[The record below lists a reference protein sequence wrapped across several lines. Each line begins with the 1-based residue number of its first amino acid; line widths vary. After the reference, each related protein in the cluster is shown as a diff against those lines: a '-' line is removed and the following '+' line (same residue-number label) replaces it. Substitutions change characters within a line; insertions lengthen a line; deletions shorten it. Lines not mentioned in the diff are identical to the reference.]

1 MTTIKDIA
9 REANVSSGTVD
20 RVLHDRG
27 GVSTKTSER
36 IKRILKKKNFKINQ
50 IASSLAMKKHLNL
63 ATLIPLYNDQ
73 NVFWRSPTSGIQKA
87 SQEVNAN
94 GVEINN
100 FFFDQFDP
108 INYIDTFNELIDS
121 NPDALIL
128 APIFVKETSIIIKSL
143 NKRNIPFLFL
153 NINQKGYN
161 NLCYIG
167 QKSFEGGSLAG
178 QLLNLCTSTDDELLI
193 VQTRKNLEDYRSF
206 SQRGKGFVDYFDKNH
221 IERSIHQIQFDG
233 LKDQAKVRI
242 KINSLLRLNKK
253 IKGIVVPSSRAS
265 NIIELIHPDIQ
276 ANIKVV
282 GFDTTPKNVSALR
295 KGQITF
301 LISQKSFNQGYKSI
315 ITMVNYLI
323 HKVKPDLEIPTP
335 LEIVT
340 KENVEFI
347 EYDMRRY
354 DSGL

>member
-9 REANVSSGTVD
+9 KEANVSTGTVD

-27 GVSTKTSER
+27 GVSPRTREK
-36 IKRILKKKNFKINQ
+36 IKKILKKKNFKINQ

-63 ATLIPLYNDQ
+63 ATLIPLYDDQ
-73 NVFWRSPTSGIQKA
+73 NVFWRSPTYGIQKA
-87 SQEVNAN
+87 SQEVSAN

-108 INYIDTFNELIDS
+108 KNYIDTFNKLIDS
-121 NPDALIL
+121 NPDALVM
-128 APIFVKETSIIIKSL
+128 APIFIRETSIIIKSL
-143 NKRNIPFLFL
+143 NERNIPFLFL

-178 QLLNLCTSTDDELLI
+178 QLLNLCTAPDDELLI

-206 SQRGKGFVDYFDKNH
+206 SQRGKGFKNFFDKNNVKK
-221 IERSIHQIQFDG
+221 SIHQIQFDG
-233 LKDQAKVRI
+233 LKDQAKVKTR
-242 KINSLLRLNKK
+242 INSLLKSNKK
-253 IKGIVVPSSRAS
+253 INGIVVPSSRAS

-282 GFDTTPKNVSALR
+282 GFDTTPNNVNALR
-295 KGQITF
+295 KGLITF

-323 HKVKPDLEIPTP
+323 HKVKPDFELPTP

-354 DSGL
+354 DSKL